1 MPKRICDACGKE
13 KDVSGGKVCSNG
25 HSIFSSCVMPSKDS
39 NNIHSDRVYE
49 QRVNTRGVMTKEAE
63 MGKEG

>member
-1 MPKRICDACGKE
+1 MK
-13 KDVSGGKVCSNG
+13 VS
-25 HSIFSSCVMPSKDS
+25 VMPSKDS